1 MTRPTLDAADFRL
14 LRVFVTIVER
24 GGFAAAEVPLGLSL
38 STISGQMKALETRL
52 GLTLCTRGR
61 AGFRLT
67 EAGEAVY
74 AEARQ
79 LIAASQ
85 GFSNRIAGLKDRLAG
100 PVRIGTLDATI
111 TDPNSRLTDALATYA
126 EAAPESEIRFVT
138 KPPDELLARH
148 FRHRARR
155 RRGQLPPHR
164 PRPDL
169 RRSLRGSPFL
179 LLRLEPPPVHGAG
192 CPDRS

>member
-1 MTRPTLDAADFRL
+1 MTRPPLDAADFRL
-14 LRVFVTIVER
+14 LRVFVTVVER

-100 PVRIGTLDATI
+100 PVHIGTLDATI
-111 TDPNSRLTDALATYA
+111 TDPKSRMTEPCRLCRRRAR
-126 EAAPESEIRFVT
+126 IRG
-138 KPPDELLARH
+138 PPRHPPPGSASARH
-148 FRHRARR
+148 LRHRARR
-155 RRGQLPPHR
+155 GRGQLSPHR
-164 PRPDL
+164 ARPDL
-169 RRSLRGSPFL
+169 YRPL
-179 LLRLEPPPVHGAG
+179 
-192 CPDRS
+192 